1 LVSQRWQTAAT
12 AAVAESVVIL
22 RGVCIVVAVASATQA
37 PAAAAYPERPLR
49 IVTPFPAGSVTD
61 VIARPIASKLGDA
74 LGQPVVVDNRAG
86 AGGGIAAE
94 IVAKAAPDGHT
105 LLLGANGPNAVN
117 PSLIKN
123 LGYDSQRAF
132 APITLTNSMHNLL
145 VVSPSVPAKSVR
157 ELIDH
162 LKSRPGKLSYAS
174 PGIGSTPH
182 LAGELFKSMAG
193 VDMVHV
199 AYKGSAPYV
208 VDMLAS
214 RMDVCI
220 CGAGPMLPHTKV
232 GRLRLLAVSG
242 GKRDPLLPDV
252 PTISEAGVPGYD
264 VVGWFGLLATA
275 GTPAPVV
282 QRLHTEVLRILAL
295 QEVKTTYLNAGM
307 ETVASSSPAEFA
319 AYIRSERDKWAK
331 VIKAAGIRIE

>member
-1 LVSQRWQTAAT
+1 MAMKLPRASMLSVVVST
-12 AAVAESVVIL
+12 AVA
-22 RGVCIVVAVASATQA
+22 AH
-37 PAAAAYPERPLR
+37 AAGYPERPLR

-61 VIARPIASKLGDA
+61 VVARPLATKLSEA
-74 LGQPVVVDNRAG
+74 WGQPVVVDNRAG

-94 IVAKAAPDGHT
+94 IVAKAAPDGYT
-105 LLLGANGPNAVN
+105 LLIGANGPNAVN

-123 LGYDSQRAF
+123 LPYDSQRAF
-132 APITLTNSMHNLL
+132 APITLATSMSNLL

-157 ELIDH
+157 ELID
-162 LKSRPGKLSYAS
+162 LVKTKPGKLSYAS
-174 PGIGSTPH
+174 PGVGSTPH

-199 AYKGSAPYV
+199 AYKGAAQYV

-214 RMDVCI
+214 RMDLCI
-220 CGAGPMLPHTKV
+220 CGAGPMLPHIKS

-242 GKRDPLLPDV
+242 ARRDPILPDA

-264 VVGWFGLLATA
+264 VVGWFGLLTTA
-275 GTPAPVV
+275 GTPTPVV
-282 QRLHTEVLRILAL
+282 QKLHTEVLRILAL
-295 QEVKTTYLNAGM
+295 PEVKSTYLTAGM
-307 ETVASSSPAEFA
+307 QTVTSHSPAEFA
-319 AYIRSERDKWAK
+319 DYIRSERDKWAK